1 VSIANML
8 DISANR
14 RDFLK
19 TAGNAIAGGALM
31 SLSPLRGFAAK
42 SRPAFEISLG
52 EWSLHRALFSGQL
65 KHLEVAK
72 TIKQDF
78 DIGAIEYSAQFF
90 KDKVKDKQYLAELKQ
105 QTTDHGVKALLITVD
120 NEGILGDPDAKQ
132 RSLAV
137 DNHRKW
143 IEAAQVL
150 GCESI
155 RVNPYSDD
163 KLPADEQARLLV
175 DGLTQLVDVGAKAKI
190 NVIVEN
196 HGHMSSNGAWLA
208 DVVKKVNRPTCGTLP
223 DFGNFHLDGGKQYDR
238 YKGVAEL
245 MPYAK
250 GVSAKSYDFDARGNE
265 TTIDYR
271 KMMKIVLDAG
281 YDGYLGVE
289 YEGPRLS
296 EPEGI
301 RATKNLIETIGNELL
316 ST

>member
-1 VSIANML
+1 
-8 DISANR
+8 
-14 RDFLK
+14 
-19 TAGNAIAGGALM
+19 
-31 SLSPLRGFAAK
+31 
-42 SRPAFEISLG
+42 
-52 EWSLHRALFSGQL
+52 
-65 KHLEVAK
+65 
-72 TIKQDF
+72 
-78 DIGAIEYSAQFF
+78 
-90 KDKVKDKQYLAELKQ
+90 
-105 QTTDHGVKALLITVD
+105 LITVD
-120 NEGILGDPDAKQ
+120 DQGILGDPDAKK

-143 IEAAQVL
+143 IEAAQRL

-163 KLPADEQARLLV
+163 TLPPEEQAKLLV
-175 DGLTQLVDVGAKAKI
+175 DGLGQLVDVGAKEKV

-208 DVVKKVNRPTCGTLP
+208 GVVRKVDRPTCGTLP

-250 GVSAKSYDFDARGNE
+250 GVSAKSYDFDADGNE

-271 KMMKIVLDAG
+271 KMVKIVLDAG
-281 YDGYLGVE
+281 YDGYFGVE

-296 EPEGI
+296 EPDGI
-301 RATKNLIETIGNELL
+301 LATKKLLETIGSELA

>member
-1 VSIANML
+1 MI
-8 DISANR
+8 DTPTNR
-14 RDFLK
+14 RVFLK
-19 TAGNAIAGGALM
+19 TAGSAAAGAALM
-31 SLSPLRGFAAK
+31 GLSPLHGFAAK
-42 SRPAFEISLG
+42 SKPEFKISIG
-52 EWSLHRALFSGQL
+52 EWSLHRALFGGQL
-65 KHLEVAK
+65 KHLDVAK

-78 DIGAIEYSAQFF
+78 GINALEYSAQFF
-90 KDKVKDKQYLAELKQ
+90 KDKVKDKRYLEELKQ
-105 QTTDHGVKALLITVD
+105 QATNHGVDAVLITVD
-120 NEGILGDPDAKQ
+120 NEGILGDPDARQ

-137 DNHRKW
+137 ENHRKW
-143 IEAAQVL
+143 IEAAQIL
-150 GCESI
+150 GCKSI

-175 DGLTQLVDVGAKAKI
+175 DGLTQLVDIGAKAKI

-196 HGHMSSNGAWLA
+196 HGHMSSNGEWLA
-208 DVVKKVNRPTCGTLP
+208 NVVKKVNRPTCGTLP
-223 DFGNFHLDGGKQYDR
+223 DFGNFHLSGGNEYDR

-250 GVSAKSYDFDARGNE
+250 GVSAKSYDFDKQGNE

-301 RATKNLIETIGNELL
+301 LATKRLLETIEREFA